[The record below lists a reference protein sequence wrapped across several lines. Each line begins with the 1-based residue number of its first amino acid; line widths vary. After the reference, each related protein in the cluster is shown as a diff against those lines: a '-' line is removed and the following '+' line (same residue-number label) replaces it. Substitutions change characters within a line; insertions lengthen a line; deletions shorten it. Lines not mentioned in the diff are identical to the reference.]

1 MRRHPALSGTA
12 LRPTWLPIGLG
23 ILLRL
28 VQIWMPVLG
37 VHSWRQADT
46 AAMARHFSLAGT
58 PVWLPQV
65 DWGGAGAG
73 YVESEFPLYPFLV
86 SRLYGLMGVQE
97 WLGRGL
103 SVLCSALTIWLVMR
117 LSRRWFNPEAAWW
130 GGMAF
135 AIAPLGVYF
144 GRAFQAEALLLLCAA
159 GALDSLSLWR
169 ERRWPWALALS
180 WLCFTTAGLIKVI
193 PLLWLGLPLLMVQ
206 LTSTHPQGQAPP
218 LRTLPGRML
227 RLLGRPGFWLYIG
240 TSLMAI
246 AGWYWHAHQL
256 GQASG
261 LSFGFWG
268 SGADRSSLSLLLDLN
283 GWINLLLRVSLRL
296 LALVGVPFLLIGLGA
311 SWRSGG
317 GQIVISGLVGVLLCT
332 IATMRSSTIH
342 EYYQLPLLLFSS
354 PLIGL
359 GWQTWH
365 QQRPRWIPQL
375 LVGLALVV
383 SLSVLS
389 VDYWAVE
396 LRQQQAW
403 MPLALTIRR
412 DLPLDA
418 RIVSVTSTDPTLLNL
433 ARRQGWLI
441 SSKQLTPERLQRWKS
456 AGASHLAGSFVWD
469 KTYRPMPETRQ
480 RILREM
486 VKASPGAWVDPRSQT
501 YLIPIDD
508 LQPQR

>member
-1 MRRHPALSGTA
+1 MRLHPALSGIA
-12 LRPTWLPIGLG
+12 PRPAWLPIGLG
-23 ILLRL
+23 SLLRL

-37 VHSWRQADT
+37 IHSWRQADT
-46 AAMARHFSLAGT
+46 AAMARHFSQAGT
-58 PVWLPQV
+58 PIWLPQI
-65 DWGGAGAG
+65 DWSGASAG
-73 YVESEFPLYPFLV
+73 FVESEFPIYPFLV
-86 SRLYGLMGVQE
+86 SRLYTLMGVQE

-103 SVLCSALTIWLVMR
+103 SVLCSGLTIWLVMR
-117 LSRRWFNPEAAWW
+117 LGRRWFSPEAGWW
-130 GGMAF
+130 AGLAF

-159 GALDSLSLWR
+159 GALESLSLWR
-169 ERRWPWALALS
+169 EERLPWALALS

-206 LTSTHPQGQAPP
+206 LSTNPQNHATPWQ
-218 LRTLPGRML
+218 TLLSRLM
-227 RLLGRPGFWLYIG
+227 RLLRHPGFWFYIS
-240 TSLMAI
+240 TSLGAI

-283 GWINLLLRVSLRL
+283 GWINLLMRIGLRL
-296 LALVGVPFLLIGLGA
+296 LALVGVPFLLLGLRA

-317 GQIVISGLVGVLLCT
+317 GQIAISGLLGVLLCT

-359 GWQTWH
+359 GWQTWKEH
-365 QQRPRWIPQL
+365 RPRWQRRL
-375 LVGLALVV
+375 LLSLALVV
-383 SLSVLS
+383 SLTVLS
-389 VDYWAVE
+389 LDYWAVE
-396 LRQQQAW
+396 HRQRQAW

-412 DLPLDA
+412 DLPIDA

-441 SSKQLTPERLQRWKS
+441 SSKQLTPERIQRWKK

-469 KTYRPMPETRQ
+469 KTYRPMPEQRQ

-486 VKASPGAWVDPRSQT
+486 VDASPGAWVDPRSQT
-501 YLIPIDD
+501 YLIPIDE
-508 LQPQR
+508 LHPQG

>member
-1 MRRHPALSGTA
+1 M
-12 LRPTWLPIGLG
+12 
-23 ILLRL
+23 
-28 VQIWMPVLG
+28 QIWMPVLG

-58 PVWLPQV
+58 PIWLPQV
-65 DWGGAGAG
+65 DWGGASAG
-73 YVESEFPLYPFLV
+73 FVESEFPLYPFLV

-117 LSRRWFNPEAAWW
+117 LGRRWFNPESGWW
-130 GGMAF
+130 AGLAF

-159 GALDSLSLWR
+159 GALESLSLWR
-169 ERRWPWALALS
+169 ERRLPWALTLS
-180 WLCFTTAGLIKVI
+180 WVCFTSAGLIKVI
-193 PLLWLGLPLLMVQ
+193 PLLWLGLALLMVQ
-206 LTSTHPQGQAPP
+206 LSSNPQGQAPS
-218 LRTLPGRML
+218 LHTLPGRVL
-227 RLLGRPGFWLYIG
+227 HLLGRPGFWLYIG
-240 TSLMAI
+240 SSLMAI
-246 AGWYWHAHQL
+246 AGWYWHAHQV

-268 SGADRSSLSLLLDLN
+268 SEADRSSISLLLDLN

-296 LALVGVPFLLIGLGA
+296 LAVVGVPFLLIGLRA
-311 SWRSGG
+311 SWRNGG
-317 GQIVISGLVGVLLCT
+317 GQISISGLVGVLLCT

-359 GWQTWH
+359 GWQTWC
-365 QQRPRWIPQL
+365 QRRPSWQPRL
-375 LVGLALVV
+375 LLSLALVV
-383 SLSVLS
+383 SLTVLS
-389 VDYWAVE
+389 LDYWVVE
-396 LRQQQAW
+396 HRQREAW

-412 DLPLDA
+412 DLPSEA

-441 SSKQLTPERLQRWKS
+441 SSKQLTPERLQRWKQ
-456 AGASHLAGSFVWD
+456 AGASHLAGSLIWD
-469 KTYRPMPETRQ
+469 KTYRPMPERRQ
-480 RILREM
+480 QLLRKM
-486 VKASPGAWVDPRSQT
+486 VEASPRAWVDAGSQT

-508 LQPQR
+508 LQPER

>member
-1 MRRHPALSGTA
+1 MRPHPALSGTTP
-12 LRPTWLPIGLG
+12 RPTWLPIGLG
-23 ILLRL
+23 SLLRL

-58 PVWLPQV
+58 PIWLPQV
-65 DWGGAGAG
+65 DWSGASAG
-73 YVESEFPLYPFLV
+73 FVESEFPLYPFLV
-86 SRLYGLMGVQE
+86 SRLYGLIGVQE

-117 LSRRWFNPEAAWW
+117 LGRRWFNPEAGWW
-130 GGMAF
+130 AGLAF

-159 GALDSLSLWR
+159 GALESLSLWR
-169 ERRWPWALALS
+169 ERRLPWALALS
-180 WLCFTTAGLIKVI
+180 WVCFTSAGLIKVI

-206 LTSTHPQGQAPP
+206 LSSNPLSQAPP
-218 LRTLPGRML
+218 LEILPGRVL
-227 RLLGRPGFWLYIG
+227 RLLGRPGFWLYIV

-256 GQASG
+256 GQTSG

-268 SGADRSSLSLLLDLN
+268 SGADHSSISLLMDLN

-296 LALVGVPFLLIGLGA
+296 LALVGVPFLLIGLRA

-317 GQIVISGLVGVLLCT
+317 GQITISGLVGVLLCT

-359 GWQTWH
+359 GWQTWR
-365 QQRPRWIPQL
+365 QRRPRWQPRL
-375 LVGLALVV
+375 LLSLALVV
-383 SLSVLS
+383 SLTVLS
-389 VDYWAVE
+389 LDYWAVE
-396 LRQQQAW
+396 HRQREAW

-412 DLPLDA
+412 DLPSNA

-441 SSKQLTPERLQRWKS
+441 SSKQLTPERLQRWKR

-469 KTYRPMPETRQ
+469 KTYRPMPERRQ
-480 RILREM
+480 QLLREM
-486 VKASPGAWVDPRSQT
+486 VEASPRAWIDSRSQT
-501 YLIPIDD
+501 YLIPIND

>member
-1 MRRHPALSGTA
+1 MRRHPASSGTTPKRA
-12 LRPTWLPIGLG
+12 WLPIGLG
-23 ILLRL
+23 SLLRL

-58 PVWLPQV
+58 PIWLPQV
-65 DWGGAGAG
+65 DWSGASAG
-73 YVESEFPLYPFLV
+73 FVESEFPLYPFLV
-86 SRLYGLMGVQE
+86 SRLYSLIGVQE

-117 LSRRWFNPEAAWW
+117 LGRRWFSPEAGWW
-130 GGMAF
+130 AGLAF

-159 GALDSLSLWR
+159 GALESLSLWR
-169 ERRWPWALALS
+169 ERRLPWTLALS
-180 WLCFTTAGLIKVI
+180 WVCFTSAGLIKVI

-206 LTSTHPQGQAPP
+206 LSSNPQGQAPP
-218 LRTLPGRML
+218 LQTLPRRVL
-227 RLLGRPGFWLYIG
+227 RLLGHPGFWLYIG

-256 GQASG
+256 GQTSG

-268 SGADRSSLSLLLDLN
+268 SGTDRSSISLLLDLN

-296 LALVGVPFLLIGLGA
+296 LALVGVPFLLIGLKA

-317 GQIVISGLVGVLLCT
+317 GQITISSLVGVLLCT

-365 QQRPRWIPQL
+365 QQRPRWQPRL
-375 LVGLALVV
+375 LLSLALVV
-383 SLSVLS
+383 SLTVLS
-389 VDYWAVE
+389 LDYWAVE
-396 LRQQQAW
+396 HRQREAW

-412 DLPLDA
+412 DLPSDA

-441 SSKQLTPERLQRWKS
+441 SSKQLTPERLQRWKQ

-469 KTYRPMPETRQ
+469 KTYRPMPQRRQ
-480 RILREM
+480 QLLREM
-486 VKASPGAWVDPRSQT
+486 VEASPHAWVDSHSQT

-508 LQPQR
+508 LQPRR

>member
-1 MRRHPALSGTA
+1 MRRHPALSGIA
-12 LRPTWLPIGLG
+12 PRPAWLPIGLG
-23 ILLRL
+23 SLLRL

-37 VHSWRQADT
+37 IHSWRQADT
-46 AAMARHFSLAGT
+46 AAMARHFSQAGT
-58 PVWLPQV
+58 PIWLPQI
-65 DWGGAGAG
+65 DWSGASAG
-73 YVESEFPLYPFLV
+73 FVESEFPLYPFLV
-86 SRLYGLMGVQE
+86 SRLYTLMGVQE

-103 SVLCSALTIWLVMR
+103 SVLCSGLTIWLVMR
-117 LSRRWFNPEAAWW
+117 LGRRWFSPQAGWW
-130 GGMAF
+130 AGLAF

-159 GALDSLSLWR
+159 GTLESLSLWR
-169 ERRWPWALALS
+169 EQRLPWALALS

-206 LTSTHPQGQAPP
+206 LSTNPQNHATPWQ
-218 LRTLPGRML
+218 TLLSRLM
-227 RLLGRPGFWLYIG
+227 RLLRHPGFWFYIS
-240 TSLMAI
+240 TSLGAI

-283 GWINLLLRVSLRL
+283 GWINLLLRIGLRL
-296 LALVGVPFLLIGLGA
+296 LALVGVPFLLLGLRA
-311 SWRSGG
+311 SWRRSG
-317 GQIVISGLVGVLLCT
+317 GQIAISGLLGILLCT

-365 QQRPRWIPQL
+365 HHRPRWQRRL
-375 LVGLALVV
+375 LLSLALVV
-383 SLSVLS
+383 SLTVLS
-389 VDYWAVE
+389 LDYWAVE
-396 LRQQQAW
+396 HRQRQAW

-412 DLPLDA
+412 DLPIDA

-441 SSKQLTPERLQRWKS
+441 SSKQLTPERIQRWKK

-469 KTYRPMPETRQ
+469 KTYRPMPEQRQ

-486 VKASPGAWVDPRSQT
+486 VDASPGAWVDPRSQT
-501 YLIPIDD
+501 YLIPIDE
-508 LQPQR
+508 LHPQG

>member
-1 MRRHPALSGTA
+1 MRRHPALSGIA
-12 LRPTWLPIGLG
+12 PRPAWLPIGLG
-23 ILLRL
+23 SLLRL

-37 VHSWRQADT
+37 IHSWRQADT
-46 AAMARHFSLAGT
+46 AAMARHFSQAGT
-58 PVWLPQV
+58 PIWLPQI
-65 DWGGAGAG
+65 DWSGASAG
-73 YVESEFPLYPFLV
+73 FVESEFPIYPFLV
-86 SRLYGLMGVQE
+86 SRLYTLMGVQE

-103 SVLCSALTIWLVMR
+103 SVLCSGLTIWLVMR
-117 LSRRWFNPEAAWW
+117 LGRRWFSPEAGWW
-130 GGMAF
+130 AGLAF

-159 GALDSLSLWR
+159 GALESLSLWR
-169 ERRWPWALALS
+169 EQRLPWALALS

-206 LTSTHPQGQAPP
+206 LSTNPQNHATPWQ
-218 LRTLPGRML
+218 TLLSRLM
-227 RLLGRPGFWLYIG
+227 RLLRHPGFWLYIS
-240 TSLMAI
+240 TSLGAI
-246 AGWYWHAHQL
+246 ACWYWHAHQL

-283 GWINLLLRVSLRL
+283 GWINLLMRIGLRL
-296 LALVGVPFLLIGLGA
+296 LALVGVPFLLLGLRA
-311 SWRSGG
+311 SWRSSG
-317 GQIVISGLVGVLLCT
+317 GQIAISGLLGVLLCT

-359 GWQTWH
+359 GWQTWKEH
-365 QQRPRWIPQL
+365 RPRWQRRL
-375 LVGLALVV
+375 LLSLALVV
-383 SLSVLS
+383 SLTVLS
-389 VDYWAVE
+389 LDYWAVE
-396 LRQQQAW
+396 HRQRQAW

-412 DLPLDA
+412 DLPIDA

-441 SSKQLTPERLQRWKS
+441 SSKQLTPERIQRWKK

-469 KTYRPMPETRQ
+469 KTYRPMPEQRQ

-486 VKASPGAWVDPRSQT
+486 VDASPGAWVDPRSQT
-501 YLIPIDD
+501 YLIPIDE
-508 LQPQR
+508 LHPKG

>member
-1 MRRHPALSGTA
+1 MRPHPALSGIA
-12 LRPTWLPIGLG
+12 PKPAWLPIGLG
-23 ILLRL
+23 SLLRL

-46 AAMARHFSLAGT
+46 AAMARHFSQAGT
-58 PVWLPQV
+58 PIWLPQI
-65 DWGGAGAG
+65 DWGGASAG
-73 YVESEFPLYPFLV
+73 FVESEFPLYPFLI

-103 SVLCSALTIWLVMR
+103 SVLCSGLTIWLVMR
-117 LSRRWFNPEAAWW
+117 LGRRWFNPQAGWW
-130 GGMAF
+130 AGLAF

-159 GALDSLSLWR
+159 GALESLSLWR
-169 ERRWPWALALS
+169 ERRLAWALALS
-180 WLCFTTAGLIKVI
+180 WLGFTTAGLIKVI
-193 PLLWLGLPLLMVQ
+193 PLLWLGLPLLMVH
-206 LTSTHPQGQAPP
+206 LTSNPQGEAPP
-218 LRTLPGRML
+218 MRTLPGRVL
-227 RLLGRPGFWLYIG
+227 RLLGRPGLWLYIG
-240 TSLMAI
+240 TSLAAI
-246 AGWYWHAHQL
+246 IGWFWHAHHL
-256 GQASG
+256 GLASG

-268 SGADRSSLSLLLDLN
+268 SGADRSNLSLLLDLN
-283 GWINLLLRVSLRL
+283 SWTNLMLRVGLRL
-296 LALVGVPFLLIGLGA
+296 LALVGVPFLLIGLRA

-317 GQIVISGLVGVLLCT
+317 GQIAISGLLGVLLCT
-332 IATMRSSTIH
+332 VATMRSSTIH

-359 GWQTWH
+359 GWQTW
-365 QQRPRWIPQL
+365 QQKRSRWQPRL
-375 LVGLALVV
+375 LIGLALVV
-383 SLSVLS
+383 SLTVLS

-396 LRQQQAW
+396 HRHRQAW

-412 DLPLDA
+412 DLPIDA

-469 KTYRPMPETRQ
+469 KTYRPMPEKRQ

-486 VKASPGAWVDPRSQT
+486 VGASPNAWVDTNSQT

-508 LQPQR
+508 LQSQR

>member
-1 MRRHPALSGTA
+1 MRPHPALSGTA
-12 LRPTWLPIGLG
+12 PKRAWLPIALG
-23 ILLRL
+23 SLLRL

-58 PVWLPQV
+58 PIWLPQV
-65 DWGGAGAG
+65 DWSGASPGF
-73 YVESEFPLYPFLV
+73 VESEFPLYPFLV
-86 SRLYGLMGVQE
+86 SRLYGLIGVQE

-117 LSRRWFNPEAAWW
+117 LGRRWFNPEAGWW
-130 GGMAF
+130 AGLAF

-144 GRAFQAEALLLLCAA
+144 GRAFQAEALLMLCAA
-159 GALDSLSLWR
+159 GALESLSLWR
-169 ERRWPWALALS
+169 ERRLPWALILS
-180 WLCFTTAGLIKVI
+180 WVCFTSAGLIKVI

-206 LTSTHPQGQAPP
+206 LSSNPQGQAPA
-218 LRTLPGRML
+218 LQTLPSRVL
-227 RLLGRPGFWLYIG
+227 RLLGRPGFWPYIC
-240 TSLMAI
+240 TSLMVI
-246 AGWYWHAHQL
+246 AGWYWYAHQL

-268 SGADRSSLSLLLDLN
+268 SGADRSSISLLLDLN

-296 LALVGVPFLLIGLGA
+296 LALVGVPFLLIGLRA

-317 GQIVISGLVGVLLCT
+317 GQISISGLVGVLLCT
-332 IATMRSSTIH
+332 VATMRSSTIH

-359 GWQTWH
+359 GLQSWRQR
-365 QQRPRWIPQL
+365 RPRWQPRL
-375 LVGLALVV
+375 LLGLALMV
-383 SLSVLS
+383 SLTVLS
-389 VDYWAVE
+389 LDYWAVE
-396 LRQQQAW
+396 HRQRDAW

-412 DLPLDA
+412 DLPSEA

-441 SSKQLTPERLQRWKS
+441 SSKQLTPERLQHWKR
-456 AGASHLAGSFVWD
+456 AGASHLAGSFLWD
-469 KTYRPMPETRQ
+469 KTYRPMPKRRQ
-480 RILREM
+480 QRLREM
-486 VKASPGAWVDPRSQT
+486 VEASPRAWVDAGSQT

-508 LQPQR
+508 LQPER

>member
-1 MRRHPALSGTA
+1 MSGTTP
-12 LRPTWLPIGLG
+12 RPAWLPIGLG
-23 ILLRL
+23 SLLRL

-58 PVWLPQV
+58 PIWLPQV
-65 DWGGAGAG
+65 DWSGASAG
-73 YVESEFPLYPFLV
+73 FVESEFPLYPFLV
-86 SRLYGLMGVQE
+86 SRLYGLIGVQE

-117 LSRRWFNPEAAWW
+117 LGRRWFNPEAGWW
-130 GGMAF
+130 AGLAF

-159 GALDSLSLWR
+159 GALESLSLWR
-169 ERRWPWALALS
+169 ERRLPWALALS
-180 WLCFTTAGLIKVI
+180 WVCFTSAGLIKVI

-206 LTSTHPQGQAPP
+206 LSSNPQGQAPP
-218 LRTLPGRML
+218 LQTLPLRML
-227 RLLGRPGFWLYIG
+227 RLLGRPGVWLYIG

-268 SGADRSSLSLLLDLN
+268 SGADRSSISLLLDLN

-296 LALVGVPFLLIGLGA
+296 LALVGVPFLLIGLRA

-317 GQIVISGLVGVLLCT
+317 GQIAISGLVGVLLCT

-365 QQRPRWIPQL
+365 QRRPRWQPRL
-375 LVGLALVV
+375 LLSLALVV
-383 SLSVLS
+383 SLTVLS
-389 VDYWAVE
+389 LDYWAVE
-396 LRQQQAW
+396 HRQREAW

-412 DLPLDA
+412 DLPSDA

-441 SSKQLTPERLQRWKS
+441 SSKQLTPERLQRWKR

-469 KTYRPMPETRQ
+469 KTYRPMPQRRQ
-480 RILREM
+480 QLLREM
-486 VKASPGAWVDPRSQT
+486 VEASPHAWMDSRSQT

-508 LQPQR
+508 LQPES

>member
-1 MRRHPALSGTA
+1 MRPHPALSGTA
-12 LRPTWLPIGLG
+12 PRRAWLPIALG
-23 ILLRL
+23 SLLRL

-58 PVWLPQV
+58 PIWLPQV
-65 DWGGAGAG
+65 DWGGASAG
-73 YVESEFPLYPFLV
+73 FVESEFPLYPFLV
-86 SRLYGLMGVQE
+86 SRLYGLVGLHE

-103 SVLCSALTIWLVMR
+103 SMFCSALTIWLVMR
-117 LSRRWFNPEAAWW
+117 LGQRWFNPEAGWW
-130 GGMAF
+130 AGLAF

-159 GALDSLSLWR
+159 GALESLSLWR
-169 ERRWPWALALS
+169 ERRLPWALALS
-180 WLCFTTAGLIKVI
+180 WVCFTSAGLIKVI
-193 PLLWLGLPLLMVQ
+193 PLLWLGLPMLMVQ
-206 LTSTHPQGQAPP
+206 LSSNPRGQAPP
-218 LRTLPGRML
+218 LKTLPGRVL
-227 RLLGRPGFWLYIG
+227 HQLGRPGFWLYIC

-256 GQASG
+256 GQTSG

-268 SGADRSSLSLLLDLN
+268 SGADRSSISLLLDLN

-296 LALVGVPFLLIGLGA
+296 LALVGVPFLLIGLRA
-311 SWRSGG
+311 SWRSDG
-317 GQIVISGLVGVLLCT
+317 GQITISGLVGVLLCT

-365 QQRPRWIPQL
+365 QRRTRWQPRL
-375 LVGLALVV
+375 LIGLALVV
-383 SLSVLS
+383 SLTVLS
-389 VDYWAVE
+389 LDYWAVE
-396 LRQQQAW
+396 HRQRDAW
-403 MPLALTIRR
+403 MPLALTIRK
-412 DLPLDA
+412 DLPSEA

-441 SSKQLTPERLQRWKS
+441 SSKQLTPERLERWKR
-456 AGASHLAGSFVWD
+456 AGASHLAGSFLWD
-469 KTYRPMPETRQ
+469 KTYRPMPKRRQ
-480 RILREM
+480 QRLREM
-486 VKASPGAWVDPRSQT
+486 VETSPRAWVDAGSQT

-508 LQPQR
+508 LQPER

>member
-1 MRRHPALSGTA
+1 MRRHPALSGIA
-12 LRPTWLPIGLG
+12 PRPAWLPIGLG
-23 ILLRL
+23 SLLRL

-37 VHSWRQADT
+37 IHSWRQADT
-46 AAMARHFSLAGT
+46 AAMARHFSQAGT
-58 PVWLPQV
+58 PIWLPQI
-65 DWGGAGAG
+65 DWSGASAG
-73 YVESEFPLYPFLV
+73 FVESEFPIYPFLV
-86 SRLYGLMGVQE
+86 SRLYTLMGVQE

-103 SVLCSALTIWLVMR
+103 SVLCSGLTIWLVMR
-117 LSRRWFNPEAAWW
+117 LGRRWFSPQAGWW
-130 GGMAF
+130 AGLAF

-159 GALDSLSLWR
+159 GALESLSLWR
-169 ERRWPWALALS
+169 EERLPWALALS

-206 LTSTHPQGQAPP
+206 LSTNPP
-218 LRTLPGRML
+218 NHATPWQTLLSRLM
-227 RLLGRPGFWLYIG
+227 RLLRHPGFWLYIS
-240 TSLMAI
+240 TSLGAI
-246 AGWYWHAHQL
+246 ACWYWHAHQL

-268 SGADRSSLSLLLDLN
+268 AGADRSSLSLLLDLSA
-283 GWINLLLRVSLRL
+283 WINLLLRIGLRL
-296 LALVGVPFLLIGLGA
+296 LALVGVPFLLLGLRA

-317 GQIVISGLVGVLLCT
+317 GQIAISGLLGVLLCT

-359 GWQTWH
+359 GWQTWEEH
-365 QQRPRWIPQL
+365 RPRWQRRL
-375 LVGLALVV
+375 LLSLALVV
-383 SLSVLS
+383 SLTVLS
-389 VDYWAVE
+389 LDYWAVE
-396 LRQQQAW
+396 HRQRQAW

-412 DLPLDA
+412 DLPIDA

-441 SSKQLTPERLQRWKS
+441 SSKQLTPERIQRWKK

-469 KTYRPMPETRQ
+469 KTYRPMPEQRQ

-486 VKASPGAWVDPRSQT
+486 VDASPGAWVDPRSQT
-501 YLIPIDD
+501 YLIPIDE
-508 LQPQR
+508 LHPQG

>member
-1 MRRHPALSGTA
+1 MRLHPALSGIA
-12 LRPTWLPIGLG
+12 PRPAWLPIGLG
-23 ILLRL
+23 SLLRL

-37 VHSWRQADT
+37 IHSWRQADT
-46 AAMARHFSLAGT
+46 AAMARHFSQAGT
-58 PVWLPQV
+58 PIWLPQI
-65 DWGGAGAG
+65 DWSGASAG
-73 YVESEFPLYPFLV
+73 FVESEFPIYPFLV
-86 SRLYGLMGVQE
+86 SRLYTLMGVQE

-103 SVLCSALTIWLVMR
+103 SVLCSGLTIWLVMR
-117 LSRRWFNPEAAWW
+117 LGRRWFSPEAGWW
-130 GGMAF
+130 AGLAF

-159 GALDSLSLWR
+159 GALESLSLWR
-169 ERRWPWALALS
+169 EQRLPWALALS

-206 LTSTHPQGQAPP
+206 LSTNPQNHATPWQ
-218 LRTLPGRML
+218 TLLSRLM
-227 RLLGRPGFWLYIG
+227 RLLRHPGFWFYIS
-240 TSLMAI
+240 TSLGAI

-268 SGADRSSLSLLLDLN
+268 AGADRSSLSLLLDLSA
-283 GWINLLLRVSLRL
+283 WINLLLRIGLRL
-296 LALVGVPFLLIGLGA
+296 LALVGVPFLLLGLRA
-311 SWRSGG
+311 SWRSSG
-317 GQIVISGLVGVLLCT
+317 GQIAISGLLGVLLCT

-359 GWQTWH
+359 GWQTWKQH
-365 QQRPRWIPQL
+365 RPRWQRRL
-375 LVGLALVV
+375 LLSLALVV
-383 SLSVLS
+383 SLTVLS
-389 VDYWAVE
+389 LDYWAVE
-396 LRQQQAW
+396 HRQRQAW

-412 DLPLDA
+412 DLPIDA

-441 SSKQLTPERLQRWKS
+441 SSKQLTPERIQRWKK

-469 KTYRPMPETRQ
+469 KTYRPMPEQRQ

-486 VKASPGAWVDPRSQT
+486 VDASPGAWVDPRSQT
-501 YLIPIDD
+501 YLIPIDE
-508 LQPQR
+508 LHPQG

>member
-1 MRRHPALSGTA
+1 MRPHPALSGTA
-12 LRPTWLPIGLG
+12 PRRAWLPIAMGS
-23 ILLRL
+23 LLRL

-58 PVWLPQV
+58 PIWLPQV
-65 DWGGAGAG
+65 DWGGASAG
-73 YVESEFPLYPFLV
+73 FVESEFPLYPFLV
-86 SRLYGLMGVQE
+86 SRLYGLVGLHE

-103 SVLCSALTIWLVMR
+103 SVFCSALTIWLVMR
-117 LSRRWFNPEAAWW
+117 LGRRWFNPEAGWW
-130 GGMAF
+130 AGLAF

-144 GRAFQAEALLLLCAA
+144 GRAFQAEALLLICAA
-159 GALDSLSLWR
+159 GALESLSLWR
-169 ERRWPWALALS
+169 ERRLPWALALS
-180 WLCFTTAGLIKVI
+180 WVCFTSAGLIKVI
-193 PLLWLGLPLLMVQ
+193 PLLWLGLPLLVVQ
-206 LTSTHPQGQAPP
+206 LSSNPQGQAPP
-218 LRTLPGRML
+218 QQTLPSLVL

-268 SGADRSSLSLLLDLN
+268 SGADRSSISLLLDLN
-283 GWINLLLRVSLRL
+283 GWINLLVRLSLRL
-296 LALVGVPFLLIGLGA
+296 LALVGVPFLLIGLRA

-317 GQIVISGLVGVLLCT
+317 GQIAISGLVGVLLCT

-365 QQRPRWIPQL
+365 QRRPRWQPRL
-375 LVGLALVV
+375 LIGLALVV
-383 SLSVLS
+383 SLTVLS
-389 VDYWAVE
+389 LDYWAVE
-396 LRQQQAW
+396 HRQRDAW

-412 DLPLDA
+412 DLPSEA

-441 SSKQLTPERLQRWKS
+441 SSKQLTPERLQRWKRS
-456 AGASHLAGSFVWD
+456 GASHLAGSFLWD
-469 KTYRPMPETRQ
+469 KTYRPMPKRRQ
-480 RILREM
+480 QRLREM
-486 VKASPGAWVDPRSQT
+486 VEASPRAWVDAGSQT

-508 LQPQR
+508 LQPER

>member
-12 LRPTWLPIGLG
+12 PKPSWLPIGLG
-23 ILLRL
+23 SLLRL

-46 AAMARHFSLAGT
+46 AAMARHFSQEGT
-58 PVWLPQV
+58 PIWLPQI
-65 DWGGAGAG
+65 DWGGASTGL
-73 YVESEFPLYPFLV
+73 VESEFPLYPFLV
-86 SRLYGLMGVQE
+86 SRLYDLLGIQE

-117 LSRRWFNPEAAWW
+117 LGRRWFNPEAGWW
-130 GGMAF
+130 AGLAF

-159 GALDSLSLWR
+159 GALDSMSIWS
-169 ERRWPWALALS
+169 ERRLPWALALS
-180 WLCFTTAGLIKVI
+180 WLGFTTAGLIKVI

-206 LTSTHPQGQAPP
+206 LTFNPQGEVTRLQS
-218 LRTLPGRML
+218 LPGRMM
-227 RLLGRPGFWLYIG
+227 RLLSRPVFWLYVG
-240 TSLMAI
+240 TSLAAI
-246 AGWYWHAHQL
+246 AGWYWHAHHL

-268 SGADRSSLSLLLDLN
+268 AGADRSSLSLLLDIN
-283 GWINLLLRVSLRL
+283 GWINLLLRVGLRL
-296 LALVGVPFLLIGLGA
+296 LSLVGVPFLLIGLWA
-311 SWRSGG
+311 SWRSRG
-317 GQIVISGLVGVLLCT
+317 GQIAISGLVGVLLCT
-332 IATMRSSTIH
+332 VATMRSSTIH

-359 GWQTWH
+359 GWQRWN
-365 QQRPRWIPQL
+365 QQRPRWQPRL
-375 LVGLALVV
+375 LLSLALVV
-383 SLSVLS
+383 SLTVLS

-396 LRQQQAW
+396 HRQRQAW

-412 DLPLDA
+412 DLRVGE

-441 SSKQLTPERLQRWKS
+441 SSKQLTPERLQRWKR

-469 KTYRPMPETRQ
+469 KTYRPMPEQQQ

-486 VKASPGAWVDPRSQT
+486 AKASPHAWVDSRSQT

>member
-1 MRRHPALSGTA
+1 MRRHPALSGTTP
-12 LRPTWLPIGLG
+12 RPAWLPIALG
-23 ILLRL
+23 SLLRL

-58 PVWLPQV
+58 PIWLPQV
-65 DWGGAGAG
+65 DWSGASAG
-73 YVESEFPLYPFLV
+73 FVESEFPLYPFLV
-86 SRLYGLMGVQE
+86 SRLYGLIGVQE

-117 LSRRWFNPEAAWW
+117 LGRRWFNPEAGWW
-130 GGMAF
+130 AGLAF

-159 GALDSLSLWR
+159 GALESLSLWR
-169 ERRWPWALALS
+169 ERRLPWTLALS
-180 WLCFTTAGLIKVI
+180 WVCFTSAGLIKVI
-193 PLLWLGLPLLMVQ
+193 PLLWLGMHLLMVE
-206 LTSTHPQGQAPP
+206 LSSNPQGQAPP
-218 LRTLPGRML
+218 LQTLPGRVL
-227 RLLGRPGFWLYIG
+227 HQLGRPGFWLYIG

-256 GQASG
+256 GQTSG

-268 SGADRSSLSLLLDLN
+268 SGADRSSISLLLDLN

-296 LALVGVPFLLIGLGA
+296 LALVGVPFLLIGLEA

-317 GQIVISGLVGVLLCT
+317 GQITVSGLVGVLLCT

-365 QQRPRWIPQL
+365 QRQPRWKPRL
-375 LVGLALVV
+375 LLSLALVV
-383 SLSVLS
+383 SLTVLS
-389 VDYWAVE
+389 LDYWAVE
-396 LRQQQAW
+396 HRQREAW

-412 DLPLDA
+412 DLPSDA

-441 SSKQLTPERLQRWKS
+441 SSKQLTPERLQRWKQ

-469 KTYRPMPETRQ
+469 KTYRPMPQRRQ
-480 RILREM
+480 QLLREM
-486 VKASPGAWVDPRSQT
+486 VEASPHAWMDSRSQT

>member
-1 MRRHPALSGTA
+1 MRPHPALSGTA
-12 LRPTWLPIGLG
+12 PRRAWLPIALG
-23 ILLRL
+23 SLLRL

-58 PVWLPQV
+58 PIWLPQV
-65 DWGGAGAG
+65 DWGGASAG
-73 YVESEFPLYPFLV
+73 FVESEFPLYPFLV
-86 SRLYGLMGVQE
+86 SRLYGLVGLHE

-103 SVLCSALTIWLVMR
+103 SMFCSALTIWLVMR
-117 LSRRWFNPEAAWW
+117 LGQRWFNPEAGWW
-130 GGMAF
+130 AGLAF

-159 GALDSLSLWR
+159 GALESLSLWR
-169 ERRWPWALALS
+169 ERRLPWALALS
-180 WLCFTTAGLIKVI
+180 WVCFTSAGLIKVI
-193 PLLWLGLPLLMVQ
+193 PVLWLGLPLLMVQ
-206 LTSTHPQGQAPP
+206 LSSNPQGQAPP
-218 LRTLPGRML
+218 LQTLPSRVL
-227 RLLGRPGFWLYIG
+227 SLLGRPGFWLYIG
-240 TSLMAI
+240 SSLMAI

-268 SGADRSSLSLLLDLN
+268 SGADRSSISLLLDLN
-283 GWINLLLRVSLRL
+283 GWINLLLRVGLRL
-296 LALVGVPFLLIGLGA
+296 LALVGVPFLLIGLRA

-317 GQIVISGLVGVLLCT
+317 GQIAISGLVGVLLCT

-365 QQRPRWIPQL
+365 HRRSRWQPRL
-375 LVGLALVV
+375 LIGLALVV
-383 SLSVLS
+383 SLTVLS
-389 VDYWAVE
+389 LDYWAVE
-396 LRQQQAW
+396 HRQRDAW

-412 DLPLDA
+412 DLPSEA

-433 ARRQGWLI
+433 ARLQGWLI
-441 SSKQLTPERLQRWKS
+441 SSKELTPERLERWKR
-456 AGASHLAGSFVWD
+456 AGASHLAGSFLWD
-469 KTYRPMPETRQ
+469 KTYRPMPKRRQ
-480 RILREM
+480 QRLREM
-486 VKASPGAWVDPRSQT
+486 VEASPRAWVDAGSQT

-508 LQPQR
+508 LQPER

>member
-1 MRRHPALSGTA
+1 MRPHPALSGTA
-12 LRPTWLPIGLG
+12 LRRAWLPIALG
-23 ILLRL
+23 SLLRL

-58 PVWLPQV
+58 PIWLPQV
-65 DWGGAGAG
+65 DWGGASAG
-73 YVESEFPLYPFLV
+73 FVESEFPLYPFLV
-86 SRLYGLMGVQE
+86 SRLYGLIGVHE

-103 SVLCSALTIWLVMR
+103 SVLCSALTIWLMMR
-117 LSRRWFNPEAAWW
+117 LGRRWFTPEAGWW
-130 GGMAF
+130 AGLAF

-159 GALDSLSLWR
+159 GALESLSLWR
-169 ERRWPWALALS
+169 ERRLPWTLALS
-180 WLCFTTAGLIKVI
+180 WVCFTGAGLIKVI

-206 LTSTHPQGQAPP
+206 LSSNPQVQAPP
-218 LRTLPGRML
+218 LKTLPGHVLSLL
-227 RLLGRPGFWLYIG
+227 RRPGFWLYIG

-256 GQASG
+256 GQTSG

-296 LALVGVPFLLIGLGA
+296 LALVGVPFLLIGLRA
-311 SWRSGG
+311 SWRSDG
-317 GQIVISGLVGVLLCT
+317 GQITISGLVGVLLCT

-359 GWQTWH
+359 GWETWR
-365 QQRPRWIPQL
+365 QRRPRWQPRL
-375 LVGLALVV
+375 LLSLALVV
-383 SLSVLS
+383 SLTVLS
-389 VDYWAVE
+389 LDYWAVE
-396 LRQQQAW
+396 HRQREAW

-412 DLPLDA
+412 DLPSDA

-441 SSKQLTPERLQRWKS
+441 SSKQLTPERLQRWKR

-469 KTYRPMPETRQ
+469 KTYRPMPERRQ
-480 RILREM
+480 QLLREM
-486 VKASPGAWVDPRSQT
+486 VEARPRAWMDSRSQT

>member
-1 MRRHPALSGTA
+1 MRRHPALSGTV
-12 LRPTWLPIGLG
+12 LKPTWLPLGLG

-28 VQIWMPVLG
+28 AQVWMPVLG

-46 AAMARHFSLAGT
+46 AAMARHFIQEGT
-58 PVWLPQV
+58 PIWLPQV
-65 DWGGAGAG
+65 DWGGASAG
-73 YVESEFPLYPFLV
+73 FVESEFPLYPFLV
-86 SRLYGLMGVQE
+86 SRLYGLIGVQE

-117 LSRRWFNPEAAWW
+117 LGRRWFNPEAGWW
-130 GGMAF
+130 AGLAF

-159 GALDSLSLWR
+159 GALESLTLWR
-169 ERRWPWALALS
+169 ERRLPWALALS

-206 LTSTHPQGQAPP
+206 LSSNPQGQAPP
-218 LRTLPGRML
+218 LQTLPLRML
-227 RLLGRPGFWLYIG
+227 RLLGRPGVWLYIG

-283 GWINLLLRVSLRL
+283 GWINLLLRVGLRL
-296 LALVGVPFLLIGLGA
+296 LAVVGVPFLLIGLGA

-317 GQIVISGLVGVLLCT
+317 GQIAISGLVGVLLCT
-332 IATMRSSTIH
+332 AATMRSSTIH

-359 GWQTWH
+359 GWQIW
-365 QQRPRWIPQL
+365 QRKCPRWQPQL
-375 LVGLALVV
+375 LLGLALVV
-383 SLSVLS
+383 SLTVLS
-389 VDYWAVE
+389 LDYWAVE
-396 LRQQQAW
+396 HRQRQAW

-412 DLPLDA
+412 DLPPDA
-418 RIVSVTSTDPTLLNL
+418 RIVSITSTDPTLLNL

-441 SSKQLTPERLQRWKS
+441 SSKQLTPERFERWKRD
-456 AGASHLAGSFVWD
+456 GASHLAGSFVWD
-469 KTYRPMPETRQ
+469 KTYRPMPEQRQ
-480 RILREM
+480 RLLRQM
-486 VKASPGAWVDPRSQT
+486 VDASPNAWVDPRSQT